1 MLKAKKKEIPVY
13 VFVGFLEAGKTDFM
27 QGVLEGNDFCRGER
41 TLLLVCE
48 EGENEYNPKK
58 FSAPNIFIETID
70 SESELNPENLQKL
83 TDKYMAEQVLVE
95 YNGMW
100 MMKSFY
106 EAMPQRW
113 MIYQILM
120 VVDATTFMMYN
131 KNMRNLMYD
140 KLNAMEMI
148 VFNRFTDDMSK
159 DEFHKIVRAAN
170 RSADIIYEF
179 GDDRIE
185 LDDIEDPLPFDI
197 NADVIEIRDVDYALW
212 YRDINEEP
220 QKYEGKTVSVKGR
233 CLVGNDLPS
242 SVFIFGRHVMT
253 CCVEDIQF
261 AGLIGTY
268 PECEKKLKHGEW
280 YKLTGRISVGYHPV
294 YGEEGPILNVKEY
307 KKAAPPV
314 EEVATFS

>member
-1 MLKAKKKEIPVY
+1 MLGKKRKEIPVY
-13 VFVGFLEAGKTDFM
+13 MFVGFLESGKTDFA
-27 QGVLEGNDFCRGER
+27 QGALEGKDFNSGER

-48 EGENEYNPKK
+48 EGESEYEPKK
-58 FSAPNIFIETID
+58 FAAPNVYIETIED
-70 SESELNPENLQKL
+70 ESELNAANLQRL

-100 MMKSFY
+100 MLKSFY
-106 EAMPQRW
+106 EAMPERW

-120 VVDATTFMMYN
+120 LADSTTFLTYN

-159 DEFHKIVRAAN
+159 EEFHKIVRAAN
-170 RSADIIYEF
+170 RSAEIIYEF
-179 GDDRIE
+179 SDDRFE

-197 NADVIEIRDVDYALW
+197 NADVIEINDVDYALW

-220 QKYEGKTVSVKGR
+220 EKYIGKTVCVKGR
-233 CLVGNDLPS
+233 CLVGEDLPS
-242 SVFIFGRHVMT
+242 SAFIFGRHVMT

-261 AGLIGTY
+261 AGLIGKY
-268 PECEKKLKHGEW
+268 PDSDKTFKHGDW
-280 YKLTGRISVGYHPV
+280 YKITATVSVDYHEV
-294 YGEEGPILNVKEY
+294 YGESGPILNTKEY

-314 EEVATFS
+314 EEVATFA